1 MICDLLSILP
11 PNTPLICHAPRNVL
25 DYVCT
30 IYTLTDSEG
39 GAGAGLLADGNAVPG
54 DGGVWLGEEALLHAL
69 PRTLAIAQHL
79 HTGLLLV
86 L

>member
-1 MICDLLSILP
+1 MY
-11 PNTPLICHAPRNVL
+11 
-25 DYVCT
+25 YV
-30 IYTLTDSEG
+30 LTDSEG

-79 HTGLLLV
+79 HSVLLIV
-86 L
+86 LCSAPSVPQPVVQSRRRPLLGPSPG

>member
-1 MICDLLSILP
+1 MY
-11 PNTPLICHAPRNVL
+11 VL
-25 DYVCT
+25 YA
-30 IYTLTDSEG
+30 LTDSEG
-39 GAGAGLLADGNAVPG
+39 GAGAGLLADGDAVPG

-79 HTGLLLV
+79 HTGLSLV